1 MFLTFFLSRQKKMDP
16 VNKATLNYLITFLRY
31 LADPAVAE
39 KTKMDAANMAMVFAP
54 TLLRDESRGDRPSL
68 SSSYLER
75 DLVLFLLIVSN
86 KIP

>member
-1 MFLTFFLSRQKKMDP
+1 MQKKMEP

-31 LADPAVAE
+31 LADPVLAE
-39 KTKMDAANMAMVFAP
+39 KTKMDGANIAMVFAP
-54 TLLRDESRGDRPSL
+54 TLLRDDIRGDRPSL

-75 DLVLFLLIVSN
+75 DLVLFLLLVSD